1 MHAEAV
7 LTYGV
12 YQIVNFTML
21 HASRSCAS
29 ERVGVR
35 MVVSVFEN
43 SATLPDFR
51 PITYV
56 KWFNVKNCGRTT
68 KKWEEIWSPG
78 KEKLKNDRA
87 KMSKIR

>member
-43 SATLPDFR
+43 SATRHTIVVAPQ
-51 PITYV
+51 
-56 KWFNVKNCGRTT
+56 KNGRRY
-68 KKWEEIWSPG
+68 G
-78 KEKLKNDRA
+78 RQARKN
-87 KMSKIR
+87 